1 MFDIQK
7 QTLPSK
13 IRVVTGSMAQTEA
26 VTILFLF
33 RVGSRNESDEIAGI
47 SHLFEHMLFKGTKNY
62 PSAREVAEQVE
73 AVGGIFNAFTD
84 REVTGYW
91 CKMPRRHYQRG
102 LKIISDMV
110 IQPLL
115 EKAELEREKGVVF
128 EEIRAYNDSPS
139 SRADL
144 LLTPIVW
151 RDHPLGRDIAGSVES
166 VTAVSRDDMQGYLD
180 THYVASNMVVAVTGN
195 VNHQD
200 IADQVAQLMGDFRQA
215 TPPAPLEFQ
224 NSIAGPRV
232 NAEKRSIEQVRLSMG
247 LLVPS
252 MNSTERYPLSILSTV
267 LGESMGSR
275 LFAEVREKRGLA
287 YDIHSGVHYL
297 TDTGVFEVEC
307 GIPPAKVKDAL
318 QVIVDQLALIRDEE
332 ITDKEYTQALD
343 LIEGRTALR
352 MEETRAVAQFVG
364 MQETLRGEIISP
376 EQILANLKQV
386 SKEQI
391 KAVARKYFTPDNTAL
406 ALVGA
411 VDDTN
416 PLLKILQY

>member
-47 SHLFEHMLFKGTKNY
+47 SHLFEHMLFKGTRNY

-224 NSIAGPRV
+224 NSIAD
-232 NAEKRSIEQVRLSMG
+232 
-247 LLVPS
+247 
-252 MNSTERYPLSILSTV
+252 
-267 LGESMGSR
+267 
-275 LFAEVREKRGLA
+275 RE
-287 YDIHSGVHYL
+287 
-297 TDTGVFEVEC
+297 
-307 GIPPAKVKDAL
+307 
-318 QVIVDQLALIRDEE
+318 
-332 ITDKEYTQALD
+332 
-343 LIEGRTALR
+343 
-352 MEETRAVAQFVG
+352 
-364 MQETLRGEIISP
+364 
-376 EQILANLKQV
+376 
-386 SKEQI
+386 
-391 KAVARKYFTPDNTAL
+391 
-406 ALVGA
+406 
-411 VDDTN
+411 
-416 PLLKILQY
+416 